1 MRSFIFLCALAVF
14 GVGDAFAQT
23 ALHNPNPLHITIS
36 PSPYSVGELFLGE
49 KVSPGAAARLGYNCA
64 DSKKF
69 EVFSWCTKVSNETE
83 VRGHFKVWYSMML
96 DRDGRIVYV
105 NRYQEPA
112 YWGASEAK
120 DDIQRYSK
128 KVGEE
133 PRIIHLPAR
142 PGLPKGTLATWGN
155 VVLEPISG
163 DELRTLA
170 ADKPLP
176 KGIAIDF
183 IGDFTKSAQRGL
195 PIYRLAGGAGFV
207 WAGSFNDEGRGTL
220 RFAAVNASAYTPQ
233 PVATNSSSAP
243 VQQQAAVQP
252 QEPSAQQLPLQQLPI
267 GTQTQRNRVAL
278 LIGNRNYR
286 YAGALSNPINDA
298 QLLANALRDVGF
310 QSVTTKTDLTR
321 EQTMQALREFAR
333 AADSAEWA
341 VVYYSGHGMEF
352 GGVNYLIPIDAQLKV
367 DRDVNL
373 EAIDVGKILSSI
385 EGAKRLRLVIL
396 DACRDNP
403 FASQMKRTM
412 ETRSVSGGLARI
424 EPEAGTLV
432 VYAAKHGEVALD
444 GAGMN
449 SPFVEA
455 LTQRIQERPTQE
467 IRRLFDLVRDDVMES
482 TKRKQQPFTYGSLSG
497 REDFYFWR

>member
-1 MRSFIFLCALAVF
+1 MRSFLSLCALVILGA
-14 GVGDAFAQT
+14 GNAFAQT
-23 ALHNPNPLHITIS
+23 ALHNPNSLHITIS

-49 KVSPGAAARLGYNCA
+49 KVPRGEAVRLGYNCT

-69 EVFSWCTKVSNETE
+69 DDFYWCTKVSSEGE
-83 VRGHFKVWYSMML
+83 VRGHFKASYSMML
-96 DRDGRIVYV
+96 DRDGRIVYL

-120 DDIQRYSK
+120 DDIERYSK

-133 PRIIHLPAR
+133 PHIIHLPAR

-155 VVLEPISG
+155 VILEPISG
-163 DELRTLA
+163 DELRLLA
-170 ADKPLP
+170 ADKPLS

-183 IGDFTKSAQRGL
+183 IGNFTKSAQRGL

-207 WAGSFNDEGRGTL
+207 WAGSFNEEGRGTL
-220 RFAAVNASAYTPQ
+220 RFAAVNASAYTPNA
-233 PVATNSSSAP
+233 PVYTPPPTTTGISGTP
-243 VQQQAAVQP
+243 VQQAPQPPPAAQFP
-252 QEPSAQQLPLQQLPI
+252 AQT
-267 GTQTQRNRVAL
+267 TQNRVAL

-286 YAGALSNPINDA
+286 YAGSLSNPINDA
-298 QLLANALRDVGF
+298 QLLANTLRDVGF
-310 QSVTTKTDLTR
+310 QSVTIKSDLTR
-321 EQTMQALREFAR
+321 EQTMQTLREFAK

-352 GGVNYLIPIDAQLKV
+352 GGVNYIIPVDAQLKV
-367 DRDVNL
+367 DRDVDL
-373 EAIDVGKILSSI
+373 EAVDVGKMLSAI
-385 EGAKRLRLVIL
+385 EGSRRLRLVIL

-412 ETRSVSGGLARI
+412 GTRSAGRGLARM
-424 EPEAGTLV
+424 EPEAGTLIA
-432 VYAAKHGEVALD
+432 YAAKHGEFAMD
-444 GAGMN
+444 GTGPN

-455 LTQRIQERPTQE
+455 LTRRIQERPTQE
-467 IRRLFDLVRDDVMES
+467 IRRLFDLVRDDVIES